1 MYRCGFFRSL
11 SNQLYKVVVITNWRS
26 KEIKQGE
33 ELLLLSSPFSIEM
46 QSDESTIYKPYKCS
60 TATVRFS

>member
-33 ELLLLSSPFSIEM
+33 EL
-46 QSDESTIYKPYKCS
+46 
-60 TATVRFS
+60 